1 MNYFMVAAI
10 RSAVAEVMPR
20 ISGAKVD
27 RWTGLLMGLLRSG
40 NTRILAPS
48 MGKGSNMARRAWKAS
63 TPLKGSVVVPLARWT
78 YGDLMLNQSTATP
91 NVDAMRVAITNQLRD
106 VCAALVLPPYW
117 TDEKMAKI
125 ANEFVVPAVA
135 VSASPDRGGG
145 GVQGKSDSKIM
156 YEGNL
161 DSSQNFRNTIGI
173 ICNRGGHGRLRITYR
188 E

>member
-135 VSASPDRGGG
+135 VSASPDRGGVVVTG
-145 GVQGKSDSKIM
+145 
-156 YEGNL
+156 YWFE
-161 DSSQNFRNTIGI
+161 
-173 ICNRGGHGRLRITYR
+173 RGDGENYDD
-188 E
+188 